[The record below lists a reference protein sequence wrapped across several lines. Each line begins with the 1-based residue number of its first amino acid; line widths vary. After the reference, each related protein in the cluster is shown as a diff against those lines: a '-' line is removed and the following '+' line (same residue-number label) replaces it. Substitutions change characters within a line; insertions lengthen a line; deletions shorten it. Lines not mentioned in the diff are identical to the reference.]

1 MAYSLGA
8 MLDFLPV
15 DDVRSIVHLL
25 GQVAV
30 EPLDLPGKRRFL
42 MQGLSQLIGADIWF
56 WLHIK
61 DTGAGRPPAAFMFI
75 DGGWSNEA
83 QRTSVVIGTNSP
95 AAESLEIAMRKDAA
109 SHRTRRLKAYMGTN
123 TWEASPL
130 VRDYLRPV
138 NIGDWLNSIYPM
150 GDFCY
155 GSINFMRRGGQP
167 DFSPRDVCIAHIILG
182 DIDWLHREG
191 TDIPA
196 RENVE
201 KLSHRQKQV
210 LLHLMS
216 GDGTK
221 QIARK
226 LSMSPFTVNDHLKL
240 IYHRFGVS
248 GRGELLAQFLS
259 GGPSAPVK
267 PLTGPA

>member
-1 MAYSLGA
+1 

-42 MQGLSQLIGADIWF
+42 MQGLSRLIGAQIWF
-56 WLHIK
+56 WLHLRY
-61 DTGAGRPPAAFMFI
+61 DPHSGRPPAAFMFI
-75 DGGWSNEA
+75 DGGWENDA
-83 QRTSVVIGTNSP
+83 QRTTVANGGNST
-95 AAESLEIAMRKDAA
+95 AAESLEIIMGRDCGI
-109 SHRTRRLKAYMGTN
+109 HRTRRMKSYIGN
-123 TWEASPL
+123 DCWNASEY
-130 VRDYLRPV
+130 VQHYLRPV
-138 NIGDWLNSIYPM
+138 NIGDWVNSIYPM

-155 GSINFMRRGGQP
+155 SSINFMRRADQP

-196 RENVE
+196 REHVR
-201 KLSHRQKQV
+201 KLSHRQRQV

-226 LSMSPFTVNDHLKL
+226 LSMSPFTVNDHLKT

-259 GGPSAPVK
+259 GGPTASGK
-267 PLTGPA
+267 PLSGPA